1 MRTLLVL
8 ALVSLAAVAASGCLG
23 ANVSRQSSSVT
34 CIQDDCEVCVGD
46 DGDCAPCEEAAC
58 EECRDGD
65 CAAFD
70 AARRSPDVPA
80 AASADFQEQGA
91 KELSLSMGT
100 WSLELDVAEGAKSS
114 HASIRLEGYQG
125 LGAEQGQHCFEY
137 TFEGPSGSSAW
148 MGGTCGGV
156 GNVNVAVSVVPGRD
170 IGLIDESDL
179 AVGHHTF
186 KVTWQPRQANTLVW
200 DIAVDY

>member
-1 MRTLLVL
+1 MRPLLVL
-8 ALVSLAAVAASGCLG
+8 ALLALAAVAASGCLG
-23 ANVSRQSSSVT
+23 STVSRHSSSVT

-46 DGDCAPCEEAAC
+46 DGDCAPCAQDEC

-65 CAAFD
+65 CPAFD
-70 AARRSPDVPA
+70 ATRGASDA
-80 AASADFQEQGA
+80 AAAAAPDFNERGS
-91 KELSLSMGT
+91 KELTLSTGS
-100 WSLELDVAEGAKSS
+100 WLLELDVAEGAKSS
-114 HASIRLEGYQG
+114 HASMRLEGYQG

-137 TFEGPSGSSAW
+137 AFEGPSGSSEWSA
-148 MGGTCGGV
+148 GTCGGV
-156 GNVNVAVSVVPGRD
+156 GNVNIAVSVVPVGD
-170 IGLIDESDL
+170 IGLFDESDL